1 MSISVLMSCFVLKL
15 VREADSTGFSVSCSM
30 KVGLCRATAALPCP
44 AFSRSSCFSFPFT
57 LSEVGI
63 AGALSHR
70 AFLDLDFL
78 AVGCK
83 REGESDLVGEVD
95 VCEAVAAFGA

>member
-1 MSISVLMSCFVLKL
+1 
-15 VREADSTGFSVSCSM
+15 M
-30 KVGLCRATAALPCP
+30 KAGLYRATAALPCF
-44 AFSRSSCFSFPFT
+44 AFSASGCFSFPFT
-57 LSEVGI
+57 LSEEGI

-78 AVGCK
+78 AAGCK

-95 VCEAVAAFGA
+95 VWKAVAAFDV